1 MDFYKNIKNHLE
13 IKEILQ
19 KYEIDEKEKDVEFFD
34 KLITGISEDYP
45 DVLNLTVV
53 LERILVFIV
62 RRDLSL

>member
-19 KYEIDEKEKDVEFFD
+19 KYEIDEKEKNIEFFD

-53 LERILVFIV
+53 
-62 RRDLSL
+62 